1 MLAGYSVLGSFVWM
15 TEACPFK
22 TVFASSMRENPA
34 AKELEPGT
42 SIHFA
47 FDDLEPVDLTLDLS
61 IAPGLGQRSTER
73 VLVTAQA
80 CCERRQST
88 GFRLVQPAIE
98 GAGYLILH
106 HRCKAADEID
116 GGGDG
121 ERALQQGGDEP
132 AVVVAEFVGFAG

>member
-1 MLAGYSVLGSFVWM
+1 MIIACLAH
-15 TEACPFK
+15 K
-22 TVFASSMRENPA
+22 TFASSMRQHPA
-34 AKELEPGT
+34 AQEFKPRA
-42 SIHFA
+42 SIHLA

-61 IAPGLGQRSTER
+61 IAPRFGQRGAER

-106 HRCKAADEID
+106 HRCKAADEI
-116 GGGDG
+116 
-121 ERALQQGGDEP
+121 
-132 AVVVAEFVGFAG
+132 